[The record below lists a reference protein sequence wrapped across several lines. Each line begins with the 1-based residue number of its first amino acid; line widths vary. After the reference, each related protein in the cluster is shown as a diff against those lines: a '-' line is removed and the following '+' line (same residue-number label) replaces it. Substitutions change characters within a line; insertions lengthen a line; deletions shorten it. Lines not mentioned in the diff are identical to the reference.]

1 MQPSSNIAPSAKNV
15 NPPAP
20 PSPKPE
26 PIRELDADE
35 KANAEN
41 GLHVGQV
48 VEYTEL
54 VDDRSVNVERA
65 KNPRKRAAVVVF
77 VLDDGSQRR
86 PVLRVFNPMAPPM
99 AEMPAEGVIH
109 SGVSLGDFEVYAP
122 KYHPDS
128 RVQNT
133 WRPIA

>member
-1 MQPSSNIAPSAKNV
+1 MDPNIAPSAKNV

-20 PSPKPE
+20 LAPKPE
-26 PIRELDADE
+26 PIRDVNVEE
-35 KANAEN
+35 QTKAQHE
-41 GLHVGQV
+41 LHVGQV

-54 VDDRSVNVERA
+54 VDRAVNAERA
-65 KNPRKRAAVVVF
+65 KNPRVRAAVVVF
-77 VLDDGSQRR
+77 VLDDGANRR